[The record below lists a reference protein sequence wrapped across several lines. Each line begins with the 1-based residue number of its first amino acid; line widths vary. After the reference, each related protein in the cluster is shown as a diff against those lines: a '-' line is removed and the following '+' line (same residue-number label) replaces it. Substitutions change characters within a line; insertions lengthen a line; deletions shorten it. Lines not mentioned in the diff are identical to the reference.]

1 MRQPR
6 VSVVRIVIAV
16 AVISCG
22 ATARADGPSVAA
34 LTPACGVRVVEA
46 PGDAGRAI
54 EARLAALAACGA
66 RLDVWITGADDGG
79 LVVVARD
86 PGGGERTRVVPDAEV
101 AAALLASWV
110 EMDRASRSPAAPATV
125 VAAVTGPTGAPLT
138 DVGERV
144 IPPDERRAPP
154 RAMTVALTAFA
165 GGTTGGMVTA
175 GGAFDVD
182 LWRHHGLSLATL
194 VVVGRDATTPP
205 DIADIVPGFFRE
217 TGRWAGSALARLH
230 RRFGTGRLRITPAL
244 AFGGGVTYHE
254 LIAAKVDQGG
264 TATPEHRSEVTA
276 GFRVAT
282 TLSLGFRISSATDLE
297 LFGGWMLA
305 SYQARN
311 GVAPA
316 DHTLAV
322 GIGVRYD
329 R

>member
-6 VSVVRIVIAV
+6 ASVVRIVVAV

-22 ATARADGPSVAA
+22 VSARADGPSVAA
-34 LTPACGVRVVEA
+34 LTPTCGVRVVEA
-46 PGDAGRAI
+46 PAGAGRAI
-54 EARLAALAACGA
+54 EARLAALAACDA
-66 RLDVWITGADDGG
+66 RLDVWITDADAGG
-79 LVVVARD
+79 LAVIARD
-86 PGGGERTRVVPDAEV
+86 PGGRERTRVVPDAAV

-110 EMDRASRSPAAPATV
+110 EMDRASRTPAAAIASVAAPA
-125 VAAVTGPTGAPLT
+125 GAPLA

-144 IPPDERRAPP
+144 IPPDERRASP
-154 RAMTVALTAFA
+154 AAKTVALTAFA
-165 GGTTGGMVTA
+165 GGTTGGMISA
-175 GGAFDVD
+175 GGALDLD
-182 LWRHHGLSLATL
+182 LWRHHGLSLAAL
-194 VVVGRDATTPP
+194 VVIGRESRTPP
-205 DIADIVPGFFRE
+205 DLSEIAPGFFRE
-217 TGRWAGSALARLH
+217 TGRWTSAALVRLH

-244 AFGGGVTYHE
+244 AFGGGVTHHG
-254 LIAAKVDQGG
+254 LIAAQVDQGG
-264 TATPEHRSEVTA
+264 TATPEHRTELTA

-282 TLSLGFRISSATDLE
+282 TLALGFRITPSTDLE

-316 DHTLAV
+316 DHTLAA